1 MLICTRNS
9 ITATND
15 QSLVLEIDKST
26 EWYMNLRTPML
37 TEQTHLYVHAKV
49 RYPCVRTTLSTPF
62 FHAMQC
68 QKKCSCLRKG
78 KLQDGIISY

>member
-1 MLICTRNS
+1 
-9 ITATND
+9 
-15 QSLVLEIDKST
+15 
-26 EWYMNLRTPML
+26 ML